1 MSNGIGAP
9 PPHRPR
15 IGKAS
20 RGARTVLRALAVVL
34 IGCFAALGVAASAT
48 AADDD
53 DLIKVFVVQ
62 DPAQTGGQ
70 LATLASIAAGTLG
83 DASRAGE
90 ILELNRGLAQPDGG
104 ALNSADDQLRPGW
117 ILRLPPDASGP
128 DVRQARDTGN
138 QNTASA
144 APDGAGA
151 PSGGNGTTA
160 AGSTMFTI
168 PLAAAVAVLGAI
180 VLALVTAGIVGR
192 RKVRGAYGAVMRAVR
207 RLGAPVRRRRRLMLR
222 RALGRRFAT
231 DADSVRRAYGTL
243 AEFAA
248 VRSRPET
255 PVHALRVD
263 NAGATVWLAAS
274 DTLEAPWRNVDST
287 RWRRPTAEAG
297 WLNGGPED
305 GGTASRAAISA
316 ACLVRVG
323 TDTEG
328 KPVFVDLSRLDGVLS
343 VTGDHGVARDVVQ
356 NVLAEIARIRPETPV
371 TVLRGADGAPPP
383 ILPAGLTQ
391 LGRAELPAGTG
402 AMAVH
407 GTVRAAASRRPV
419 KGLVVVAGTPTGQEA
434 AELAALCGPGG
445 AGWTGLVYGEV
456 SGAHWRWY
464 TDADGDVDIPVLD
477 VKLTVPA

>member
-1 MSNGIGAP
+1 MSNGSSAP
-9 PPHRPR
+9 PPQRPG
-15 IGKAS
+15 IGNTY
-20 RGARTVLRALAVVL
+20 RGARTALRALAVLLV
-34 IGCFAALGVAASAT
+34 GCLAALGVAASAT
-48 AADDD
+48 AADGD

-70 LATLASIAAGTLG
+70 LATLASVAASTLG

-90 ILELNRGLAQPDGG
+90 ILDLNRGLAQPDGG
-104 ALNSADDQLRPGW
+104 ALNGADDQLRPGW

-128 DVRQARDTGN
+128 DVQQARDTGN
-138 QNTASA
+138 QGTASS

-151 PSGGNGTTA
+151 PGGGSGTTA

-168 PLAAAVAVLGAI
+168 PLAAAIAVLGAI

-192 RKVRGAYGAVMRAVR
+192 RKVRGVYGAVMRAVHGM
-207 RLGAPVRRRRRLMLR
+207 GAPVKRRRRLMLR
-222 RALGRRFAT
+222 RAMGRRFAT
-231 DADSVRRAYGTL
+231 DADSVRRAYGTV

-248 VRSRPET
+248 GRPRPET
-255 PVHALRVD
+255 PVYALRVD
-263 NAGATVWLAAS
+263 NAGATVWLSAS
-274 DTLEAPWRNVDST
+274 DALEAPWRSIDGT
-287 RWRRPTAEAG
+287 RWRHATAGAG
-297 WLNGGPED
+297 WLDGPVD
-305 GGTASRAAISA
+305 GGTASWAATSA
-316 ACLVRVG
+316 TCLVRVG

-328 KPVFVDLSRLDGVLS
+328 EAVFVDLSRLDGVLS

-356 NVLAEIARIRPETPV
+356 NVLAEIARIRPDTPV

-383 ILPAGLTQ
+383 ALPAGLTQ
-391 LGRAELPAGTG
+391 LGRADLPAATPST
-402 AMAVH
+402 AVH

-419 KGLVVVAGTPTGQEA
+419 QGLVVVAGTPTGQEA

-464 TDADGDVDIPVLD
+464 TDADGDVDIPALD